1 MLFPHLPC
9 WASLVVQSVK
19 NPPAMQETWVQSL
32 GQEDPLE
39 KGIATH
45 SSYSYLKNSMDRGT
59 WRVTDYG
66 AARVGHNLV
75 TKPPPPPRTLAMTGV
90 SDGLYPVE
98 GRPGLRW
105 MRTAVE
111 VS

>member
-1 MLFPHLPC
+1 MLFPRLPR

-45 SSYSYLKNSMDRGT
+45 SSYSYPKNSTDRGT
-59 WRVTDYG
+59 WRVTAHG
-66 AARVGHNLV
+66 AARVRHNLA

-98 GRPGLRW
+98 GRPGLRR
-105 MRTAVE
+105 MRTAVD